1 MPEGWRPSSA
11 PVSAAELS
19 AVLTGNPVVIIHFWA
34 TWNGV
39 DRQFDPKLAIVRAE
53 FEGRIVF
60 RSVDV
65 DDPDLM
71 SFCRES
77 EVVNVPALG
86 CFVGGKR
93 VKTIIGSIPADK
105 LRAEF
110 RSLLPESADEESQ
123 AAAED
128 ESGGAARL
136 DKQWWQFWK

>member
-1 MPEGWRPSSA
+1 
-11 PVSAAELS
+11 
-19 AVLTGNPVVIIHFWA
+19 VIIHFWA

-39 DRQFDPKLAIVRAE
+39 DRQFDSKLAIVRAE

-86 CFVGGKR
+86 CFVSGQR

-110 RSLLPESADEESQ
+110 RSLRPESADEEPQ

-128 ESGGAARL
+128 ESGGAARP